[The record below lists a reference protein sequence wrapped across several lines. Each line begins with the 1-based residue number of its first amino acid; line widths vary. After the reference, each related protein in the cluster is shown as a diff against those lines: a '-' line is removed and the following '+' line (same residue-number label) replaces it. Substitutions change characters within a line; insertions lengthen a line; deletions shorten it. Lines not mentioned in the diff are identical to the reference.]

1 MITYSW
7 VITALGSYP
16 EYQGEQNVVFVIYA
30 NYTGTDGKFSSS
42 IEISQSLILDSN
54 QPFIPY
60 ANLTENQVMGWL
72 LAALTPQQIDQMQAT
87 IATQINADEQ
97 QSYIQLPLPW
107 SN

>member
-7 VITALGSYP
+7 AITALGSYP

-30 NYTGTDGKFSSS
+30 TYSGTDGQFTSS
-42 IEISQSLILDSN
+42 IDIGQSLILNNS
-54 QPFIPY
+54 QPFTSY
-60 ANLTENQVMGWL
+60 ADLTEEQVMGWL
-72 LAALTPQQIDQMQAT
+72 LAVLTPQQISQMQT
-87 IATQINADEQ
+87 KIAAQINADEQ